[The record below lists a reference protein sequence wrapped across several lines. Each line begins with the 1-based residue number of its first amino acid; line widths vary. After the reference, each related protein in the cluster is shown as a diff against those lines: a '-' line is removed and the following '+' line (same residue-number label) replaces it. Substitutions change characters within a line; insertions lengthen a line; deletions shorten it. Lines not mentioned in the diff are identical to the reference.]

1 MRNVTSQ
8 EIAQPV
14 RGLPLEF
21 ISRSV
26 LFLFAAVLGVVFA
39 GGGVSVYGDGGISS
53 IDAAGTGRTN
63 IIASAA
69 ASADPT
75 ASAEPNTSD
84 EFNTSGK
91 SNISDEPSDVSL
103 PPFNEQIARKA
114 FAEAMRGQTLPRQ
127 QTFCLVKSNPED
139 IGRRFLA
146 LLPPDLSSATRYQV
160 DETQKTLT
168 ITGPPQAIASAG
180 ELIPR
185 MDANLQLDDGTIDYG
200 LAAAPTEN
208 ITHNTLV
215 EEKPSEPYYDPNE
228 NRVVRTLSEPKNAI
242 LPPSN
247 ESLAM
252 AVLGEDSSAVP
263 SGFDADQ
270 TPDVALYACPPMSIA
285 VAVARLKQVFGQL
298 PEVTITSD
306 PQAGKII
313 VYTTRQR
320 HAEIKSFLDNLG
332 IKPFDQQNSPL
343 QMPAVSTAGQGAIVP
358 GQSQGAISSAA
369 ALSAQTSAARSTVTS
384 AATSA
389 ATPAARSIGPTRQHT
404 AVYKNIAAVE
414 TELTELLRD
423 RVQKIS
429 PADPNDPTLS
439 AAERENSTWRF
450 TRRLKDNA
458 SAANE
463 PAPSCDLAFDRRQQT
478 VSISGDAR
486 LVDQMM
492 KLVESIDNSGR
503 AGASRPRYIFLKNVD
518 PAKVQEIF
526 DLQQRAAPPA
536 AAGMNSGSIRPVNW
550 QDDGLGG
557 LEAGIPSPSV
567 SSGTESGSSQIDL
580 VPDFVPM
587 VLPDLDM
594 VILDAP
600 EAEAKRIIEMID
612 KIEALAA
619 EAEPQTEIYY
629 LKHVNSV
636 MLSGVLARL
645 YDEMFATKQGRVLV
659 YALQFPNAV
668 LLVGWGEAPKAMK
681 ALIETF
687 DQPIQDNGS
696 LIQVVKLQYASAQEV
711 ARMLTDYFAV
721 PTPETGGMAPRIR
734 VIPDPRTNSLVI
746 HAAANDFEEVKKLL
760 TELDVNHSNTKLQVK
775 AFRLRHSLAE
785 DIRKS
790 ISQAILPAME
800 GTLPSSEAKYPILQ
814 IMTVDAESRKL
825 IESGIMRDVQLSSDI
840 QNNQLI
846 VTAPTDCMDLIGTL
860 IEMLDTSPASGQ
872 IKMFPLRYADA
883 TQVMKTLQQLLP
895 SGGGQ
900 MPSIPNAEG
909 EQSFV
914 PVRFAIDPRTNCLL
928 IAASPLDL
936 KIIDSLIIAMDRKD
950 TSERQEKVI
959 QLRNVNAS
967 AIAEAVNRYLTE
979 KQRLELSS
987 GSVSDYQ
994 LFDSQVIVVPE
1005 GNTNSIIISATPK
1018 FLDEITTLIK
1028 SFDDEPAEVDIQV
1041 LIAEI
1046 ILTDD
1051 EEFGFE
1057 AGLQDQIAFDRSL
1070 VTSVTNGV
1078 DSATGNPGFDI
1089 IGNNDQ
1095 GNNFISAADPKT
1107 LAGTAVSSLGMGRN
1121 SSDLGYGGLVLS
1133 ASSNS
1138 IQLLLRA
1145 LREKNRI
1152 QILSRPQIQAMDN
1165 QQAFILIGQRVPR
1178 ISGATTSSYS
1188 VTSNVTEANVG
1199 LILLVTPRISEDGR
1213 VIMEIGA
1220 EKSSLGSDS
1229 DAIPVYTSGNQVIK
1243 SPTIDTTQVMTAV
1256 SAVDGETVM
1265 LGGLISSSKTKI
1277 SRGVPLLSD
1286 IPVVGWLFRFD
1297 KAAEERRELIIV
1309 MTPRVIRDRCDSE
1322 RIKRI
1327 EASKMSWC
1335 LADAMAINGSMG
1347 LYDPLARQP
1356 QPSQMPVRN
1365 LQFLEMDK
1373 LEEIPPSARYP
1384 YNPSNDYPV
1393 TDQSGSAPVIKNP
1406 GAVMPPAEELP
1417 SSITRAR
1424 RTGGVESYSS
1434 VSPEEDK

>member
-1 MRNVTSQ
+1 MRNISRQ
-8 EIAQPV
+8 EITQPV
-14 RGLPLEF
+14 RILPRES
-21 ISRSV
+21 IPRSV
-26 LFLFAAVLGVVFA
+26 LFLFAVVLGVVLTHGEAAAYGGA
-39 GGGVSVYGDGGISS
+39 GGAGAGIEVSEEIS
-53 IDAAGTGRTN
+53 
-63 IIASAA
+63 
-69 ASADPT
+69 
-75 ASAEPNTSD
+75 E
-84 EFNTSGK
+84 
-91 SNISDEPSDVSL
+91 VSL

-114 FAEAMRGQTLPRQ
+114 FAEAMRGQNAPQQ
-127 QTFCLVKSNPED
+127 QTFCLFKSDPEE

-146 LLPPDLSSATRYQV
+146 ILPPELSQSTQYRV

-185 MDANLQLDDGTIDYG
+185 MDANLQLDDGRIDYG
-200 LAAAPTEN
+200 LAAAPVDNRPAE
-208 ITHNTLV
+208 LP
-215 EEKPSEPYYDPNE
+215 EEDKPSEPYYDPNE
-228 NRVVRTLSEPKNAI
+228 NRVVRTLSEPPKNAI
-242 LPPSN
+242 LPPSS
-247 ESLAM
+247 ESLGM
-252 AVLGEDSSAVP
+252 AVLGQDSASVP
-263 SGFDADQ
+263 TGPDAEQ
-270 TPDVALYACPPMSIA
+270 TPDVAVYACPPMSIA
-285 VAVARLKQVFGQL
+285 VAVARLKQSFAQY

-313 VYTTRQR
+313 VYTTRRR
-320 HAEIKSFLDNLG
+320 HAEIKSFLDSIG
-332 IKPFDQQNSPL
+332 IKPFDL
-343 QMPAVSTAGQGAIVP
+343 
-358 GQSQGAISSAA
+358 QSQPACAPQQAA
-369 ALSAQTSAARSTVTS
+369 APQYAVGAAP
-384 AATSA
+384 AGPANGN
-389 ATPAARSIGPTRQHT
+389 PAAVQSASAGVPLKSNQRPNGEATRKHT
-404 AVYKNIAAVE
+404 AVYKNIASVE
-414 TELTELLRD
+414 TELTNLLQD
-423 RVQKIS
+423 RVERIA
-429 PADPNDPTLS
+429 PADPNDPSLS
-439 AAERENSTWRF
+439 PAQRENSVWRF
-450 TRRLKDNA
+450 TRRPKEGA
-458 SAANE
+458 PVTEE

-478 VSISGDAR
+478 VSVSGDPR

-492 KLVESIDNSGR
+492 TLIESIDNSGK

-518 PAKVQEIF
+518 PAQLKEIF
-526 DLQQRAAPPA
+526 ELQQQNTPQAA
-536 AAGMNSGSIRPVNW
+536 SGAKDNPIRPVSW
-550 QDDGLGG
+550 QEDGLGALG
-557 LEAGIPSPSV
+557 ADVSVPASVPASIPGGGDAAGPN
-567 SSGTESGSSQIDL
+567 QIDL
-580 VPDFVPM
+580 VPDFVPL

-619 EAEPQTEIYY
+619 EAEPQTEIHY

-645 YDEMFATKQGRVLV
+645 FDEMFATKQGRVLV
-659 YALQFPNAV
+659 YALQNPNAI

-681 ALIETF
+681 ALIDTF
-687 DQPIQDNGS
+687 DQPIQNDGS
-696 LIQVVKLQYASAQEV
+696 LIQVVKLQFASAQEV
-711 ARMLTDYFAV
+711 ARMLTDYFTTA
-721 PTPETGGMAPRIR
+721 TPDSGGMAPRIR

-746 HAAANDFEEVKKLL
+746 HAAANDFEEVKKVLA
-760 TELDVNHSNTKLQVK
+760 ELDVNRSNTKLQVK
-775 AFRLRHSLAE
+775 TFRLRHSLAE

-814 IMTVDAESRKL
+814 IMTVDADSRKL

-840 QNNQLI
+840 QTYQLT
-846 VTAPTDCMDLIGTL
+846 VTATADCMDIIGTL
-860 IEMLDTSPASGQ
+860 IAILDTSPASGQ

-895 SGGGQ
+895 TGGGQ

-914 PVRFAIDPRTNCLL
+914 PVRFSIDPRSNCLL

-950 TSERQEKVI
+950 SAERQQQVI
-959 QLRNVNAS
+959 QLRNVNAAS
-967 AIAEAVNRYLTE
+967 IAEAVNRYLTE

-1018 FLDEITTLIK
+1018 YLQEITKLIE
-1028 SFDDEPAEVDIQV
+1028 SFDKEPAEVDIQV
-1041 LIAEI
+1041 LIAQV
-1046 ILTDD
+1046 ILSDD

-1057 AGLQDQIAFDRSL
+1057 AGLQDEIAFDRSL

-1078 DSATGNPGFDI
+1078 NSATGNPGFDLI
-1089 IGNNDQ
+1089 SNNTQ
-1095 GNNFISAADPKT
+1095 GNNYLSNADPSD
-1107 LAGTAVSSLGMGRN
+1107 LAGTAVSALGMGRT
-1121 SSDLGYGGLVLS
+1121 STDLGYGGLVLS

-1138 IQLLLRA
+1138 IQILLRA

-1178 ISGATTSSYS
+1178 ISGTTTSSYA

-1229 DAIPVYTSGNQVIK
+1229 DAIPIYTSGNQVIK

-1286 IPVVGWLFRFD
+1286 IPVVGWLFRYD
-1297 KAAEERRELIIV
+1297 KADEERRELIIV
-1309 MTPRVIRDRCDSE
+1309 MTPRIVRDRCDSE

-1347 LYDPLARQP
+1347 LYDPLTQRGKTQGA
-1356 QPSQMPVRN
+1356 VRS
-1365 LQFLEMDK
+1365 LPFLEMDK
-1373 LEEIPPSARYP
+1373 LDEVPPSTHRP
-1384 YNPSNDYPV
+1384 YNPSNDFPA
-1393 TDQSGSAPVIKNP
+1393 SGPAVSNP
-1406 GAVMPPAEELP
+1406 NAVMPPVETLPDGVTRQTQRAGSAGSTRSAE
-1417 SSITRAR
+1417 
-1424 RTGGVESYSS
+1424 
-1434 VSPEEDK
+1434 

>member
-1 MRNVTSQ
+1 MRSITRQ
-8 EIAQPV
+8 EITQPV
-14 RGLPLEF
+14 RILPRES
-21 ISRSV
+21 IPRSV
-26 LFLFAAVLGVVFA
+26 LFLFAVVLGVVLTHGEAAAYRGA
-39 GGGVSVYGDGGISS
+39 GGAGAGIEVSEEI
-53 IDAAGTGRTN
+53 
-63 IIASAA
+63 
-69 ASADPT
+69 
-75 ASAEPNTSD
+75 
-84 EFNTSGK
+84 
-91 SNISDEPSDVSL
+91 SDVSL

-114 FAEAMRGQTLPRQ
+114 FAEAMRGQNSPQQ
-127 QTFCLVKSNPED
+127 QTFCLFKSDPEE

-146 LLPPDLSSATRYQV
+146 ILPPELSQATQYRV
-160 DETQKTLT
+160 DQTQKTLT

-185 MDANLQLDDGTIDYG
+185 MDANLQLDDGRIDYG
-200 LAAAPTEN
+200 LAAAVTDNRPAGLPE
-208 ITHNTLV
+208 

-242 LPPSN
+242 LPPSS
-247 ESLAM
+247 ESLGM
-252 AVLGEDSSAVP
+252 AVLGQDSGSVP
-263 SGFDADQ
+263 SGPDAEQ
-270 TPDVALYACPPMSIA
+270 TPDVAVYACPPMSIA
-285 VAVARLKQVFGQL
+285 VAVARLKQSFAQY

-313 VYTTRQR
+313 VYTTRHR
-320 HAEIKSFLDNLG
+320 HAEIKSFLDSIG
-332 IKPFDQQNSPL
+332 IKPFDLQN
-343 QMPAVSTAGQGAIVP
+343 QPACAPQYAVGTAQANLAAAGSAAVHSGAGQIVS
-358 GQSQGAISSAA
+358 GQSASAA
-369 ALSAQTSAARSTVTS
+369 APPRDNQRSSGASV
-384 AATSA
+384 
-389 ATPAARSIGPTRQHT
+389 RKHT
-404 AVYKNIAAVE
+404 AVYKNIASVE
-414 TELTELLRD
+414 TELTNLLQD
-423 RVQKIS
+423 RVERIA
-429 PADPNDPTLS
+429 PADPNDPSLS
-439 AAERENSTWRF
+439 PAQRENSVWRF
-450 TRRLKDNA
+450 TRRPKEGA
-458 SAANE
+458 PAAGE

-478 VSISGDAR
+478 VSVSGDPR

-492 KLVESIDNSGR
+492 TLIESIDNSGR

-518 PAKVQEIF
+518 PAQLKEIF
-526 DLQQRAAPPA
+526 ELQQHSTPQAA
-536 AAGMNSGSIRPVNW
+536 SGARDNPIRPVSW
-550 QDDGLGG
+550 QEEGLGSLG
-557 LEAGIPSPSV
+557 GDVSVPASVPGGGDAGPN
-567 SSGTESGSSQIDL
+567 QIDL
-580 VPDFVPM
+580 VPDFVPL

-619 EAEPQTEIYY
+619 EAEPQTEIHY

-645 YDEMFATKQGRVLV
+645 FNEMFATKQGRVLV
-659 YALQFPNAV
+659 YALQNPNAI

-687 DQPIQDNGS
+687 DQPIQDDGS

-711 ARMLTDYFAV
+711 ARMLTDYFTTA
-721 PTPETGGMAPRIR
+721 TPDSGGMAPRIR

-746 HAAANDFEEVKKLL
+746 HAAANDFEEVKKVL
-760 TELDVNHSNTKLQVK
+760 TELDVNRSNTKLQVK
-775 AFRLRHSLAE
+775 TFRLRHSLAD

-814 IMTVDAESRKL
+814 IMTVDADSRKL

-846 VTAPTDCMDLIGTL
+846 VTAPADCMDLIGTL
-860 IEMLDTSPASGQ
+860 IEMLDTSPATGQ

-895 SGGGQ
+895 TGGGQ

-914 PVRFAIDPRTNCLL
+914 PVRFSIDPRSNCLL

-950 TSERQEKVI
+950 TSERQEQVI

-1005 GNTNSIIISATPK
+1005 GNTNSVIVSATPK
-1018 FLDEITTLIK
+1018 YLQEITKLIE
-1028 SFDDEPAEVDIQV
+1028 SFDKEPAEVDIQV
-1041 LIAEI
+1041 LIAQV
-1046 ILTDD
+1046 ILSDD

-1057 AGLQDQIAFDRSL
+1057 AGLQDEIAFDRSL

-1078 DSATGNPGFDI
+1078 NSATGNPGFDLI
-1089 IGNNDQ
+1089 SNNSQ
-1095 GNNFISAADPKT
+1095 GNNFLSSADPT
-1107 LAGTAVSSLGMGRN
+1107 DLAGTAVSALGMGRT
-1121 SSDLGYGGLVLS
+1121 STDLGYGGLVLS

-1178 ISGATTSSYS
+1178 ISGTTTSSYS

-1286 IPVVGWLFRFD
+1286 IPVVGWLFRYD
-1297 KAAEERRELIIV
+1297 KASEERRELIIV
-1309 MTPRVIRDRCDSE
+1309 MTPRIIRDRSDSE

-1356 QPSQMPVRN
+1356 QPSQNPVRSIP
-1365 LQFLEMDK
+1365 FLEMDK
-1373 LEEIPPSARYP
+1373 LEEVPPSTRYP
-1384 YNPSNDYPV
+1384 YNPSSDYPA
-1393 TDQSGSAPVIKNP
+1393 SGPAISNP
-1406 GAVMPPAEELP
+1406 NAVMPPVEKLP
-1417 SSITRAR
+1417 EGVTRQTPRAGNAPASAR
-1424 RTGGVESYSS
+1424 
-1434 VSPEEDK
+1434 PEE